1 MKKKITF
8 VQALCTAMGNVIG
21 SGIFFRASRILNS
34 TQGNSATA
42 VLGWIVLGAT
52 IIFAGLATAVLAK
65 RSTKPGGIVG
75 YIEEHFGKKVAFAA
89 GWFLA
94 VIYIPSLCG
103 ILGIVAV
110 DFMIQLFGIEVTVQG
125 KYAMVAV
132 TIIAVYSWNIISTK
146 IGALF
151 STFATYIK
159 VLPLIAIAILGIVLG
174 KGDATMMLKGAENIG
189 SAMVVKDVATQLFV
203 VTEQPQAV
211 GLALFT
217 APLLSM
223 AFAFDGWFNIGAL
236 RDDMENPEVN
246 LPKVFAWNAVLVTL
260 VYGSY
265 FAAVTLLMDP
275 AEIMNAGNGHVG
287 MIANKF
293 FGAYGE
299 KLVLTAVVI
308 SVLGTLNA
316 NAMAGMRY
324 VQALAK
330 EDDFPFANFFKQI
343 NPKTNTPMNG
353 AWFAIGGTA
362 VLYVLFYMQSAYGM
376 FKGIDF
382 DDIPIMFISL
392 FLLLVIYASH
402 VVAKKENLG
411 FFTTYFVPVVAAI
424 GQCFIVVSFFVTN
437 ANAVLYTIVSL
448 LILASGYVV
457 KNLGNAKKA

>member
-21 SGIFFRASRILNS
+21 SGIFFRASRILKS

-42 VLGWIVLGAT
+42 VLGWVVLGAT
-52 IIFAGLATAVLAK
+52 IIFAGFATAVLAK

-75 YIEEHFGKKVAFAA
+75 YIEEHFGKKAAFGA
-89 GWFLA
+89 GWFMA
-94 VIYIPSLCG
+94 VMYIPALCG

-110 DFMIQLFGIEVTVQG
+110 DYMIALFGLNVTVG
-125 KYAMVAV
+125 VKYMMVAA
-132 TIIAVYSWNIISTK
+132 TILAVYAWNIISTK
-146 IGALF
+146 FAALF
-151 STFATYIK
+151 STAATYIK

-174 KGDATMMLKGAENIG
+174 KGDSAMMIEGAKNIG
-189 SAMVVKDVATQLFV
+189 SALVVDNGGVFETASSPIK
-203 VTEQPQAV
+203 V
-211 GLALFT
+211 GFALFT

-236 RDDMENPEVN
+236 RDDMENPGVN

-275 AEIMNAGNGHVG
+275 AEIMNVGNNHVG

-293 FGAYGE
+293 FGANGE

-316 NAMAGMRY
+316 NAMSGMRY

-330 EDDFPFANFFKQI
+330 EDDFPFANYFKQI
-343 NPKTNTPMNG
+343 NETTHTPVNG
-353 AWFAIGGTA
+353 AWFALGGTA
-362 VLYVLFYMQSAYGM
+362 VLYVLYYLQEASGM
-376 FKGIDF
+376 FKGISF
-382 DDIPIMFISL
+382 DDIPMIFISL
-392 FLLLVIYASH
+392 FLLLVIAAAH
-402 VVAKKENLG
+402 KVAKAENLG
-411 FFTTYFVPVVAAI
+411 FFTTYVVPVIAAI
-424 GQCFIVVSFFVTN
+424 GQIFIVISFFLTN
-437 ANAVLYTIVSL
+437 DEAILYFIISL
-448 LILASGYVV
+448 VILGSGYVI
-457 KNLGNAKKA
+457 KNVGNCKKA

>member
-52 IIFAGLATAVLAK
+52 IIFAGFATAVLAK
-65 RSTKPGGIVG
+65 RSTKPGGMVG
-75 YIEEHFGKKVAFAA
+75 YIEEQFGKKAAFAV
-89 GWFLA
+89 GWFMA

-110 DFMIQLFGIEVTVQG
+110 DFMTQLFGINVSVQA
-125 KYAMVAV
+125 KYAMVAL
-132 TIIAVYSWNIISTK
+132 TIIAVYGWNIASTK

-151 STFATYIK
+151 STFATYVK
-159 VLPLIAIAILGIVLG
+159 VMPLIAIAILGIVLG
-174 KGDATMMLKGAENIG
+174 KGDSTMMVKGAENLG
-189 SAMVVKDVATQLFV
+189 SALVIKDAATNMFVTAENPQL
-203 VTEQPQAV
+203 V
-211 GLALFT
+211 GFALFT

-223 AFAFDGWFNIGAL
+223 AFAFDGWFNIGAM
-236 RDDMENPEVN
+236 RDEMENPEVN

-293 FGAYGE
+293 FGANGE

-324 VQALAK
+324 VQALAN
-330 EDDFPFANFFKQI
+330 DDEFPFANFFKQI
-343 NPKTNTPMNG
+343 NPTTHTPING
-353 AWFAIGGTA
+353 AWFAMGGTA
-362 VLYVLFYMQSAYGM
+362 VLYVLYYLQEASGM
-376 FKGIDF
+376 FKGISF
-382 DDIPIMFISL
+382 DDVPIMFVSL
-392 FLLLVIYASH
+392 FLLLVILASH
-402 VVAKKENLG
+402 MVAKKENLG
-411 FFTTYFVPVVAAI
+411 FFTTYVVPVIAAI
-424 GQCFIVVSFFVTN
+424 GQIFIVVSFFVTN
-437 ANAVLYTIVSL
+437 SNAVLYTIISL
-448 LILASGYVV
+448 AIIGSGYVV
-457 KNLGNAKKA
+457 KNLGNCKKA